1 MNLAKTAS
9 ESHSEFIFEEVVKIK
24 DQICQGELVY
34 SIPFKMLAMKRILDV
49 QLHGFNHLS
58 QLA

>member
-34 SIPFKMLAMKRILDV
+34 SMEIKDSDLLYE
-49 QLHGFNHLS
+49 HHL
-58 QLA
+58 L